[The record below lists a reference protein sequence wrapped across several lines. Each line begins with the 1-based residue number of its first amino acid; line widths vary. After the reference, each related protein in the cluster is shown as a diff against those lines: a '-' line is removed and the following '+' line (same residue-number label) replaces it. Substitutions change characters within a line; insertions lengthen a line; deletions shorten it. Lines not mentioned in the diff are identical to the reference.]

1 MAKRNNRTGGNQRG
15 GGAGSGKQARAATS
29 EAELLK
35 KAEQL
40 EAAEP
45 EPAAV
50 TGPDGETAVEPVKE
64 EEVTGPVTVDRLR
77 RAIAQVETAR
87 KRADTRQAALDK
99 KQAKLEDDVTELTEN
114 RSEHQRKEQDL
125 RQREEALDA
134 DERRLAEERERLADL
149 QQEARRGF
157 AGYRREQLD
166 LLQQELDDRRA
177 EFEERQRELEKEHA
191 DRHSQRER
199 ELLTSRAGLDERE
212 AALNRRELEQKR
224 LERRLAAREEHLD
237 QEADDRIRERI
248 AGLQTELEL
257 ARQDA
262 AGHRQQLEA
271 MRNLAQ
277 RRAGEL
283 ARYEAA
289 EAELNGMGLQEAAA
303 KLQRLQEDN
312 RELRTS
318 LAANPLQDRERV
330 ADLEAR
336 HHDLLIERDELL
348 QQNAELRRH
357 TTATMISATE
367 RENARMINQAL
378 QRQNEVLT
386 TEIDQQSARLKQMQ
400 DVLKD
405 SSPFPA
411 CSAMDED
418 EGYQVAPVLDREP
431 IRLPDLIARI
441 RSRMAVDL
449 GLYYS
454 EADLRCFVAGL
465 AASRLHLL
473 QGISGI
479 GKTRLPEAF
488 AQIIGAGRETV
499 AVAAEWRSPQDLL
512 GYYNA
517 FERKFYESEFT
528 QSLYK
533 AQLPLYR
540 DKPFVVVLD
549 EMNLSHPEQYFSD
562 LLSAME
568 RKESSPGERQ
578 FLPLMTAPVS
588 PAPRLLHDGRALEL
602 PENVWFIGTANN
614 DETTV
619 RFADKTY
626 DRSHVLELPAKP
638 PRFEPGEVRPLA
650 PVSYRTL
657 MNAFDAAE
665 ATDGGEAE
673 KVLAFLDDGLG
684 ERLRGDFGVSWGS
697 RLERQARRFV
707 PVAVVAGGPPG
718 EAADHLL
725 ATKVLRKL
733 IGRVEVAPGDLR
745 ELHDEITVLWSSA
758 FPGIAPRKSLQVLER
773 EIRSLGLG

>member
-1 MAKRNNRTGGNQRG
+1 M
-15 GGAGSGKQARAATS
+15 
-29 EAELLK
+29 
-35 KAEQL
+35 
-40 EAAEP
+40 
-45 EPAAV
+45 
-50 TGPDGETAVEPVKE
+50 
-64 EEVTGPVTVDRLR
+64 TGPVTVDRLR
-77 RAIAQVETAR
+77 RAIAQVETVR

-99 KQAKLEDDVTELTEN
+99 KQAKLDNDDAELAEKQ
-114 RSEHQRKEQDL
+114 SEHQRKEQDL
-125 RQREEALDA
+125 RRREQSLDA

-149 QQEARRGF
+149 QQEARRDF
-157 AGYRREQLD
+157 AGYRRTQLD
-166 LLQQELDDRRA
+166 LLQQELDERRA
-177 EFEERQRELEKEHA
+177 DFEQRQRELEKEHA
-191 DRHSQRER
+191 DRYSQRER
-199 ELLTSRAGLDERE
+199 ELLTSRTELDERE
-212 AALNRRELEQKR
+212 AALHRGELEQKR
-224 LERRLAAREEHLD
+224 LERRLTAREEHLD
-237 QEADDRIRERI
+237 QEVDDRIRERI

-257 ARQDA
+257 ARQDT

-271 MRNLAQ
+271 MRTLAQ
-277 RRAGEL
+277 QRADEL

-289 EAELNGMGLQEAAA
+289 EAELNGMGLLEAAA
-303 KLQRLQEDN
+303 KLQQLQEDN
-312 RELRTS
+312 RKLRTL

-330 ADLEAR
+330 AELEAR
-336 HHDLLIERDELL
+336 QHDLLIERDELL
-348 QQNAELRRH
+348 RQNAELRRH

-386 TEIDQQSARLKQMQ
+386 NEIDQQSARLKQMQ
-400 DVLKD
+400 EVLKD

-411 CSAMDED
+411 CSAMDDD
-418 EGYQVAPVLDREP
+418 ETCQIAPVLDGAP
-431 IRLPDLIARI
+431 IRLRDLITRI
-441 RSRMAVDL
+441 RGRMAIDL

-454 EADLRCFVAGL
+454 EADLRCFVAGM

-533 AQLPLYR
+533 ARLPLYR
-540 DKPFVVVLD
+540 DKPFIVVLD

-588 PAPRLLHDGRALEL
+588 LAPRLLHNGRALEL

-626 DRSHVLELPAKP
+626 DRSHVLELPPKP

-650 PVSYRTL
+650 PISYRTL
-657 MNAFDAAE
+657 MNTFDAAE

-707 PVAVVAGGPPG
+707 PVAVAAGGRPG

-733 IGRVEVAPGDLR
+733 MGRVEIAPGDLR
-745 ELHDEITVLWSSA
+745 ELHEEITVLWSSA
-758 FPGIAPRKSLQVLER
+758 FPGTVPRKSLQVLER